1 MCNNRDSL
9 WSICWETAT
18 TCPPH
23 ARRSLPTVIFVLGF
37 GLSMVGSKLSKT
49 WGYNEVEPD
58 WFLSIFFN
66 GFGSLVI
73 LVCAVWLVDAL
84 WLCWL
89 LLVGK
94 KGAAQNWWWKRSL
107 EGDYNAIAGQTDL
120 NVITDSISNAKS
132 MQLDEERRSA
142 KKRAA
147 LILIL
152 YAWWTAWAAGKQL
165 IM

>member
-1 MCNNRDSL
+1 
-9 WSICWETAT
+9 
-18 TCPPH
+18 
-23 ARRSLPTVIFVLGF
+23 VIFLLGF

-58 WFLSIFFN
+58 WFLLIFFN
-66 GFGSLVI
+66 GCGSLLI
-73 LVCAVWLVDAL
+73 LVSAVWLVDAL

-107 EGDYNAIAGQTDL
+107 EGDYEVAAGQTDL
-120 NVITDSISNAKS
+120 NVITDSISNVKS
-132 MQLDEERRSA
+132 MQLDEERRLA
-142 KKRAA
+142 KKHAA

-165 IM
+165 IMLGILCCPDSSVFTYTSLRIYC